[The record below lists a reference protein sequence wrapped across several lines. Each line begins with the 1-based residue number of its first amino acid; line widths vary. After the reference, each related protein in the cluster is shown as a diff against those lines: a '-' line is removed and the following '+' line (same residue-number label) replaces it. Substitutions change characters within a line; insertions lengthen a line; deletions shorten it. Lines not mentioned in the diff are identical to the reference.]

1 MAHVI
6 QLFFLTT
13 IKNLEFVWVGLVK
26 LSETNDLTTQF
37 VAGTSLSLVSFPL
50 AGVLLVPLAP
60 SLLYEQRTQ
69 VNI

>member
-13 IKNLEFVWVGLVK
+13 IKNLEFVWVVK

-60 SLLYEQRTQ
+60 SLLYEQMTQ